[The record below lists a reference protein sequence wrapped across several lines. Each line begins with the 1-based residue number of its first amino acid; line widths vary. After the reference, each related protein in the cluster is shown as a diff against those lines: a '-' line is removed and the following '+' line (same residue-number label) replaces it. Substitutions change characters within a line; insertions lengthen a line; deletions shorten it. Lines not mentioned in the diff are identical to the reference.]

1 MTFDPASLIPA
12 VRDLA
17 YKAGDAILEIYR
29 TDFDSTR
36 KDDGSPLT
44 MADTASERV
53 IVPSLRA
60 LTPDIPVI
68 SEEEFANGESPTDVG
83 DRFWLVDPLDGT
95 REFLK
100 RNDEFTVNIG
110 LVDAGVPRVGILYA
124 PALDLMYAGATGEG
138 ATLIEARGEERAIEC
153 RTVPDEGMDVLVS
166 RSHAINDSLEEYLAD
181 MNVRNRMPQGSALKF
196 GRLAAGEADI
206 YPRFGPTCEWDT
218 GAGHAIVLAAG
229 GSLETFDGTP
239 LPYRKPKYLNPGF
252 VAFGRR

>member
-1 MTFDPASLIPA
+1 MIFDPASLIPA
-12 VRDLA
+12 VRRLA
-17 YKAGDAILEIYR
+17 YAAGNAILEIYS

-44 MADTASERV
+44 LADTASEV
-53 IVPSLRA
+53 IIVPGLRA
-60 LTPDIPVI
+60 LTPEIPVI
-68 SEEEFANGESPTDVG
+68 SEEEFSNGESPTNVG

-100 RNDEFTVNIG
+100 RNNEFTVNIG
-110 LVDAGVPRVGILYA
+110 LVDGGVQRLGILND
-124 PALDLMYAGATGEG
+124 PALDLRSAVATCAG
-138 ATLIEARGEERAIEC
+138 ATLIEARGEERTIAC
-153 RTVPDEGMDVLVS
+153 RDVPAEGMNVLVS
-166 RSHAINDSLEEYLAD
+166 RSHARNDKLEEYLAD
-181 MNVRNRMPQGSALKF
+181 MHVRNRMPQGSALKF

-229 GSLETFDGTP
+229 GSLETFDGKP
-239 LPYRKPKYLNPGF
+239 LAYRKRDYLNPGF

>member
-1 MTFDPASLIPA
+1 M
-12 VRDLA
+12 
-17 YKAGDAILEIYR
+17 
-29 TDFDSTR
+29 
-36 KDDGSPLT
+36 
-44 MADTASERV
+44 
-53 IVPSLRA
+53 
-60 LTPDIPVI
+60 I

-153 RTVPDEGMDVLVS
+153 RTVPDEGTDVLVS